1 MKEIDI
7 GIFALHPLAHT
18 PTFGT
23 EGSAGADLYAIED
36 QYVPAGEPAKIRTGL
51 AFVIPEG
58 YKMLVHPR
66 SSNLILRNV
75 IEPTLI
81 VDSDYTGEVFV
92 TWYPTKDYAILAGDR
107 VAQVTIE
114 EAIKPRFKVVDRL
127 PETKR
132 GSGGYGSTGR

>member
-36 QYVPAGEPAKIRTGL
+36 QYVHAGVPAKIRTGL
-51 AFVIPEG
+51 AFFIPDG
-58 YKMLVHPR
+58 FKMLVYPR

-81 VDSDYTGEVFV
+81 VDSDYRGEVFV
-92 TWYPTKDYAILAGDR
+92 TWFPTKDYAILAGER

-114 EAIKPRFKVVDRL
+114 ESIRPRFIEVTKL
-127 PETKR
+127 PQTKR
-132 GSGGYGSTGR
+132 GAGGFGSTGR

>member
-36 QYVPAGEPAKIRTGL
+36 QYVHAGEPAKIRTGL

-75 IEPTLI
+75 VQPTLI
-81 VDSDYTGEVFV
+81 VDQDYVGEVFV
-92 TWYPTKDYAILAGDR
+92 TWLPMKDTMILAGQR
-107 VAQVTIE
+107 VAQITIE
-114 EAIKPRFKVVDRL
+114 ESIKPIFHDVSSL
-127 PETKR
+127 PKTKR
-132 GSGGYGSTGR
+132 GAGGFGSTGR